1 MNKGIAMAAAFVPAA
16 VLLLAGCASETARKP
31 ATEPVVIVPAAKV
44 APKPPADAFLEEAAA
59 RSSAPFE
66 GSGWKSLFD
75 GRDLAGWRV
84 TDFAGHEKVECES
97 GLLVIEAGDMLSGVN
112 WTNNAP
118 KMNYEVA
125 LDAMRVEGSDFFC
138 GLTFPVGNTN
148 CTLILGGWGGSVTG
162 LSSIDGEDASENE
175 TSRNMKYERGRWY
188 RVRVRV
194 TESKIEA
201 WVDAEQIVDLKTK
214 GRQIGLRYGD
224 IELSRPLGVATYET
238 RAAIREIK
246 IRQLGNAPGQVH

>member
-1 MNKGIAMAAAFVPAA
+1 MAAALVPAA

-31 ATEPVVIVPAAKV
+31 VSEPAATVPAATV

-59 RSSAPFE
+59 RSLAPFE

-75 GRDLAGWRV
+75 GRDLLGWRV
-84 TDFAGHEKVECES
+84 TDFAGHGKVECES
-97 GLLVIEAGDMLSGVN
+97 GLLVIESGDMLSGVN
-112 WTNNAP
+112 WTNEAP

-138 GLTFPVGNTN
+138 GLTFPVGETN

-194 TESKIEA
+194 TEAKIEA
-201 WVDAEQIVDLKTK
+201 WVDAEQIVDFATK

-238 RAAIREIK
+238 RAALRNIK
-246 IRQLGNAPGQVH
+246 IRRLDAVASGAH